1 MPTIA
6 TWWCGQDR
14 ERKHVLDNFE
24 RMMVGPAFS
33 TTLAI
38 EDRESTMLGST
49 LEPGQRDALRKRVMM
64 RMVPHPEQVWPRG
77 GIKTVEAWFAF
88 LSLPTGCHPCHTCAS
103 PSTIALLPIHYPT
116 SPPQNR

>member
-1 MPTIA
+1 MLAGGREA
-6 TWWCGQDR
+6 TSPQEVAAQ
-14 ERKHVLDNFE
+14 ERSFE
-24 RMMVGPAFS
+24 RQ
-33 TTLAI
+33 L
-38 EDRESTMLGST
+38 R
-49 LEPGQRDALRKRVMM
+49 RDALRKRVMM